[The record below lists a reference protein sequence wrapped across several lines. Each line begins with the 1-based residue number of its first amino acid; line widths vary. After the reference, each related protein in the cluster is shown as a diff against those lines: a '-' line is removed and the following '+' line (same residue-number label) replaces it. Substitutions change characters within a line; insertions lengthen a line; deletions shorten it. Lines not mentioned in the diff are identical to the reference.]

1 MWSVALLGI
10 YHLDSHAN
18 EGDSAWLEKDFSDL
32 VSFYTGQLD
41 NDRHVF
47 FAKDYG
53 VDTSTVPSRLNVINS
68 LKTIDSRQ
76 NSGGTSQNYEVK
88 ISRNGSNILT
98 RIETFSIVS
107 EDQLIR
113 QKFYIDGGLNKN
125 EAIDCRVDWKREGEQ
140 FKGEAAGTECSIV
153 YPTPSSGKRLTQTW
167 ILSENELWIVS
178 KKGSKQIE
186 TRLRKVR
193 PFECWVSILRGASHG
208 DSGVGL
214 DNWDFRRSIK
224 IHDQGGEAVLMTDES
239 PQRKI
244 RLVLRD
250 VDWPYGR
257 NRPSL
262 VLYVMEGEND
272 RAVAYSWG
280 EGGAERIGINLRW
293 IQASCTHIPAS
304 EK

>member
-10 YHLDSHAN
+10 YHLDSHAI
-18 EGDSAWLEKDFSDL
+18 EGDSAWLEKDFSEL
-32 VSFYTGQLD
+32 LSIYTGQWD

-47 FAKDYG
+47 FAKDLG
-53 VDTSTVPSRLNVINS
+53 IDTSKVPPRLNVINS

-113 QKFYIDGGLNKN
+113 QKFNNGSGLNKN
-125 EAIDCRVDWKREGEQ
+125 EAIDCWVDWKREGGQ
-140 FKGEAAGTECSIV
+140 FKGEATGTECSIV

-178 KKGSKQIE
+178 KKGSQQIE